1 MSSLKEVFEKW
12 MTDSDFKENFKKN
25 PKQALIDADIQLNEE
40 DLKKV
45 LTTIT
50 KQEEL
55 EKKINK
61 RSV

>member
-1 MSSLKEVFEKW
+1 MSDLKEVFELW
-12 MTDSDFKENFKKN
+12 TTDSNFKQNFKKN
-25 PKQALIDADIQLNEE
+25 PKQALEEAGIQLDEN

-45 LTTIT
+45 LTSIQ

-61 RSV
+61 

>member
-1 MSSLKEVFEKW
+1 MSNLKEVFELW
-12 MTDSDFKENFKKN
+12 ATHPSFKQDFKKN
-25 PKQALIDADIQLNEE
+25 PQQTLDAFGIKLDEN

-45 LTTIT
+45 FATIE

-61 RSV
+61 